1 MLRFNAFPLEE
12 QSSVPD
18 MIKKAVAPLR
28 QTAVMKTN
36 PAQLLPA
43 LLLPA
48 LLGWCP
54 LLNATLLPAP
64 PVETINILLNPA
76 PGAAASRSK
85 PI

>member
-1 MLRFNAFPLEE
+1 MLRFNAFTITV

-18 MIKKAVAPLR
+18 MMQKAVAPLR

-54 LLNATLLPAP
+54 LLNATLLPATTI
-64 PVETINILLNPA
+64 ETINILLNPA

>member
-1 MLRFNAFPLEE
+1 MLRFNAFTITV

-18 MIKKAVAPLR
+18 MIQKAVAPLR
-28 QTAVMKTN
+28 QTVVMKAN
-36 PAQLLPA
+36 PVLMMP
-43 LLLPA
+43 
-48 LLGWCP
+48 
-54 LLNATLLPAP
+54 ATLLPSP